1 MKVDLSLLEG
11 SKARTR
17 NLTAK
22 IVAGEMKV
30 AAGLTK
36 EKLLASFI
44 RNGEEENIAELVGE
58 ENIPFFNAV
67 VFVTIAN
74 VEASFEG
81 YTLKGTKD
89 LEEIN
94 NVEELLDYMSHI
106 NAWPANKEWNC
117 RFDSADLYES
127 QTMYEELKNK
137 VARCK

>member
-1 MKVDLSLLEG
+1 MK
-11 SKARTR
+11 A
-17 NLTAK
+17 TAG
-22 IVAGEMKV
+22 I
-30 AAGLTK
+30 TK

-67 VFVTIAN
+67 VFITIAN

-81 YTLKGTKD
+81 YVLKDAKD

-106 NAWPANKEWNC
+106 KAWPANKEWNC

-127 QTMYEELKNK
+127 QTTYEELKNK
-137 VARCK
+137 VVRKCE